1 MKPLSRNL
9 RERVPSEARRVRAFV
24 HATLT
29 HPHPPIAGAMGPSLS
44 HFVGEGFIAP
54 SPATCGRGCPKRS
67 EGRVRAFDAG
77 DPHPPIAGAMGP
89 SLSHFVG
96 EGFIAPSPAERRA
109 GEGFSG
115 GRLRRCG

>member
-54 SPATCGRGCPKRS
+54 SPAERERGP
-67 EGRVRAFDAG
+67 G
-77 DPHPPIAGAMGP
+77 
-89 SLSHFVG
+89 
-96 EGFIAPSPAERRA
+96 AERRA
-109 GEGFSG
+109 RSGAEGG
-115 GRLRRCG
+115 

>member
-54 SPATCGRGCPKRS
+54 SPA
-67 EGRVRAFDAG
+67 
-77 DPHPPIAGAMGP
+77 
-89 SLSHFVG
+89 
-96 EGFIAPSPAERRA
+96 ERRA

>member
-44 HFVGEGFIAP
+44 HFVGEGAY
-54 SPATCGRGCPKRS
+54 
-67 EGRVRAFDAG
+67 
-77 DPHPPIAGAMGP
+77 
-89 SLSHFVG
+89 
-96 EGFIAPSPAERRA
+96 
-109 GEGFSG
+109 
-115 GRLRRCG
+115 